1 MLTRHAQV
9 RVVLICPGAT
19 DYALQHRVQG
29 TLEVPLN
36 AQGEQEAEQMASQL
50 QPLGLQA
57 LYAAAGP
64 AAQQTARKLAKSLDL
79 RVRKLGKLN
88 NLDWGLWQGMQIDE
102 IRQMNPKVYRHFRRH
117 PEQVCPP
124 EGETLGQLEQKA
136 AGVIRRILR
145 RHRGEVIGIVAPEPL
160 RSVIRHLLGDGNWG
174 DLWQANC
181 AHGTWVELEVD
192 PEQVAQGGA

>member
-1 MLTRHAQV
+1 MLTQHAQV

-36 AQGEQEAEQMASQL
+36 AQGEAEVQHMVQQL
-50 QPLGLQA
+50 RPLGLKA
-57 LYAAAGP
+57 LYAALGP
-64 AAQQTARKLAKSLDL
+64 AAQQTAQALGKALRL

-102 IRQMNPKVYRHFRRH
+102 IRQMHPKVYRHFRRH
-117 PEQVCPP
+117 PEEVCPP
-124 EGETLGQLEQKA
+124 EGETLGQLEQRA
-136 AGVIRRILR
+136 SSVVRRILK

-160 RSVIRHLLGDGNWG
+160 RSVIRHLLGAGDWG

-181 AHGTWVELEVD
+181 DHGTWMELEVD
-192 PEQVAQGGA
+192 PERVCAN